1 MGSSQSTQEQF
12 VYPIESER
20 DVRNRINAM
29 FGASQPQQRQ
39 AKDTLHFSQFEI
51 QRGGKRKRN
60 RYAALENQLQR
71 AMAGGGD
78 SPCEQCSADVAR
90 KVADLINQV
99 KLPVSPVVSELP
111 GMEDKK
117 EDKKEEIVMQSLSS
131 EQPDAT
137 SPIGPET
144 AMVQVDKLSA
154 TSVVPKNEKSNDVL
168 SDTSQIQPEVVGP
181 LSETSAQEVKKEDKP
196 VEPNKQEQ
204 YSVTSVTPLTGGSK
218 KKKNDSDDE
227 NDDSDDDTD
236 SISDTSSDDDE
247 HTTQTGGSEINIM
260 QFFSS
265 DGSEYYNNMQKRNRF
280 T

>member
-12 VYPIESER
+12 VYPIESDRE
-20 DVRNRINAM
+20 VHNRINAM

-90 KVADLINQV
+90 KVAELINQV
-99 KLPVSPVVSELP
+99 KLPVTPVASELL
-111 GMEDKK
+111 GMDEEKK
-117 EDKKEEIVMQSLSS
+117 EKVAPLSPEMPKQQITEVTS
-131 EQPDAT
+131 PLGTETAAVPVGQLSVTSDAPKIEQPVGTLSIT
-137 SPIGPET
+137 SPLQSGP
-144 AMVQVDKLSA
+144 L
-154 TSVVPKNEKSNDVL
+154 L
-168 SDTSQIQPEVVGP
+168 P
-181 LSETSAQEVKKEDKP
+181 LSETSSQEVKP
-196 VEPNKQEQ
+196 NEPIETQKQ
-204 YSVTSVTPLTGGSK
+204 YSATSMTPQTGGSK